1 MKDCVSSSFLR
12 NQPYCTNVNQLLIAL
27 KGFDLKR
34 ENGIAETNE
43 LEPQD
48 GGLIGFFARTNLI
61 LFVKSTIKQNASDD
75 DSF

>member
-1 MKDCVSSSFLR
+1 M
-12 NQPYCTNVNQLLIAL
+12 NVNQLLIAL

-61 LFVKSTIKQNASDD
+61 FFVKSTIKQNASDD